1 MGGYILNTIVLVT
14 LLVSLLVSTI
24 TCIWI
29 FKLNSN
35 KWLSVLTA
43 LVINTVILLIATVL
57 FYKFDVQAFHKQTD
71 GVFSSLGI
79 LVFAFFIPVLTLINF
94 YTLEFLRYQRKKMS
108 Y

>member
-1 MGGYILNTIVLVT
+1 MGGYFLNTIVVFT
-14 LLVSLLVSTI
+14 VLVSLLVSTI

-29 FKLNSN
+29 FKLKSN

-43 LVINTVILLIATVL
+43 LAVNAVILLIATVL

-79 LVFAFFIPVLTLINF
+79 LVFAFFIPVLTLLNF
-94 YTLEFLRYQRKKMS
+94 YTLEFIRYQRTKAS